1 MDLEYLIPENLYYDT
16 HDFWL
21 KVNGGDVVI
30 GLSDYGQ
37 SNTGDIL
44 YLELPHEG
52 ETVGRGDKLG
62 SIESGK
68 WVGNLLSPVS
78 GTILETNDEVV
89 IHPRKVNTDA
99 YGEGWMC
106 RLKLSD
112 SEELKGLMT
121 AEAYSKWLIEQETK
135 QEGIG

>member
-1 MDLEYLIPENLYYDT
+1 MNLEYLIPENLYYDT

-21 KVNGGDVVI
+21 KVNGGEAVI

-44 YLELPHEG
+44 YLELSQEG
-52 ETVGRGDKLG
+52 ETVGRGAKLG

-68 WVGNLLSPVS
+68 WVGNLLAPVS

-89 IHPRKVNTDA
+89 VYPRKVNTDA
-99 YGEGWMC
+99 YGEGWLC

-121 AEAYSKWLIEQETK
+121 AQAYNQWIIEQETK
-135 QEGIG
+135 AEGIG

>member
-1 MDLEYLIPENLYYDT
+1 MALEYAIPENLFYDT
-16 HDFWL
+16 HDFWV
-21 KVNGGDVVI
+21 KVTGGEAII

-52 ETVGRGDKLG
+52 EVIKKGDKLG

-68 WVGNLLSPVS
+68 WVGNLIAPLS
-78 GTILETNDEVV
+78 GTIMEINNDVV
-89 IHPRKVNTDA
+89 IHPRKVNADA

-106 RLKLSD
+106 RIKLSNSDELKL
-112 SEELKGLMT
+112 LMT
-121 AEAYSKWLIEQETK
+121 SQGYRHWIIEQENS
-135 QEGIG
+135 EERIG

>member
-1 MDLEYLIPENLYYDT
+1 MDLEYAIPENLYYDT
-16 HDFWL
+16 HDFWI
-21 KVNGGDVVI
+21 KVNGGEAII

-52 ETVGRGDKLG
+52 EAIGKGDKLG

-68 WVGNLLSPVS
+68 WVGNLIAPLS
-78 GTILETNDEVV
+78 GTVQETNNDVV
-89 IHPRKVNTDA
+89 THPRKVNIDA

-106 RLKLSD
+106 RMKLSD
-112 SEELKGLMT
+112 SDEIKLLMT
-121 AEAYSKWLIEQETK
+121 AQGYREWIVEQENNE
-135 QEGIG
+135 EGIG